1 MVEDMLRLALFLLFL
16 RAHPNI
22 CIHVRIRNLHTD
34 YLSVLCRVTQS
45 SSPSRVPSQ
54 MCASP
59 KSSRVFLLMDQVESK
74 SELLL
79 SRVESSRVKVVLS
92 IGLWAIL

>member
-1 MVEDMLRLALFLLFL
+1 MG
-16 RAHPNI
+16 I
-22 CIHVRIRNLHTD
+22 YIYIYIYIYT
-34 YLSVLCRVTQS
+34 VLCRVTQS

-79 SRVESSRVKVVLS
+79 SRVESSRVESKS
-92 IGLWAIL
+92 YCP

>member
-1 MVEDMLRLALFLLFL
+1 MKIKF
-16 RAHPNI
+16 
-22 CIHVRIRNLHTD
+22 
-34 YLSVLCRVTQS
+34 SVLCRVTQS

>member
-1 MVEDMLRLALFLLFL
+1 M
-16 RAHPNI
+16 RAYADKTPVPSSCTFIVNFI
-22 CIHVRIRNLHTD
+22 VIA
-34 YLSVLCRVTQS
+34 VLCRVTQS

>member
-1 MVEDMLRLALFLLFL
+1 MTA
-16 RAHPNI
+16 
-22 CIHVRIRNLHTD
+22 
-34 YLSVLCRVTQS
+34 VLCRVTQS

-79 SRVESSRVKVVLS
+79 SQVEF
-92 IGLWAIL
+92 IAGILLPIIR